1 MNQADKHL
9 TDTPYKGLMPY
20 SVDDAPF
27 FFGREADEEII
38 TANLMAHR
46 LTLLYGPSGVGK
58 SSVLHA
64 GVAYHLHQLA
74 QQNITEQ
81 GTPEHVVV
89 VFNAWR
95 DDPLMGLVNSIR
107 DAIAQVSNHEMPESR
122 MAGSP
127 SPGSIAKI
135 LQAWTERVN
144 SELIIVLDQFEEYFL
159 YHPHEDGPGTFAFE
173 FPAAVNHPFLRASF
187 LISIRDD
194 ALAKL
199 DRFKGRIS
207 NLFDNYLRIE
217 HLDREAARAA
227 IEKPLERY
235 NNLLHAKNGDK
246 ISIEPLLVEAVL
258 DQVKTGQVALSETGR
273 GVIGTNQMPIRV
285 RIETPYLQ
293 LVMTRLWNEERQRG
307 SHALQLET
315 LQRLGGAERIVRTH
329 LDAAISTLTP
339 SEEEAAA
346 RAFHY
351 LVTPSGT
358 KIAHTVPDLA
368 EFARL
373 PQEQLTPILDKL
385 SASNLRILRPVAP
398 PPDRPEA
405 VCYEIFHD
413 VLAPAILDWRTRRIQ
428 AQERAEAERRAE
440 ELRRQAEE
448 KAKTAVRLRRLV
460 AALALVSLVVVGAA
474 IFAWMQRRQAIL
486 SEREAVAA
494 KLVAERHARLAD
506 SLRAA
511 ELAALDT
518 AEVRRMQAESA
529 KIQSARLRSRELA
542 AEANSNL
549 DMDPE
554 LSILLALHAVSM
566 TYSLDRTVTP
576 EAHDALNRAAQAS
589 HIRFTLSGHTNW
601 VRGVSFSS
609 DGTRLATAS
618 MDGTA
623 IIWEAVSGRKLFVLS
638 DPAVALY
645 GLAFSPDGTRL
656 ATAGVNGTAK
666 VWDVAAKKVLL
677 TLSGHS
683 QTVNSIAYS
692 PDGKHLATASTD
704 GKAKVWEAS
713 SGQALLTLSG
723 HTGEVN
729 NVAFSPDGK
738 RLATTSAD
746 GKVKVWDALSGAEL
760 RTISSHTATVYG
772 VAFSPDGKRLATVS
786 ADWRSKIKVWDANS
800 GQDLLTMSGHTG
812 LVNSVAFSPDGKI
825 LATAGSDGKVKIWSA
840 ISGQELLTLS
850 GHKAAVLG
858 VTFSSKGERLATAGA
873 DKKVKIWDIS
883 AGEELFVLSGHS
895 AAVNSVT
902 FSPDRK
908 RLATAS
914 ADKTAKIWD
923 AASGREVLTL
933 SGHLEAVNDIAFS
946 VNGGGYIATA
956 SVDNTARVWEAAG
969 GKEGA
974 RMVHEGDVRA
984 VAFSPNGEFLATAS
998 FDRSARIWN
1007 AASGQL
1013 LLTFSGHRNLINDIA
1028 FSPDGKRLATASEDG
1043 TVKLWE
1049 VASGRELF
1057 TLSNKNNAAFHALA
1071 FNSDGSRLATAGAD
1085 GIVKVWAVPQG
1096 QRFF

>member
-1 MNQADKHL
+1 MSQANKHL
-9 TDTPYKGLMPY
+9 TDTPYKGLVPY

-64 GVAYHLHQLA
+64 GVAHHLHQLA
-74 QQNITEQ
+74 QQNITER
-81 GTPEHVVV
+81 GTPEHIVV
-89 VFNAWR
+89 VFNSWR
-95 DDPLMGLVNSIR
+95 DDPLTGLVNCIR
-107 DAIAQVSNHEMPESR
+107 DAIAQVLNHEMPEQV
-122 MAGSP
+122 SP
-127 SPGSIAKI
+127 SPGPIANI
-135 LQAWTERVN
+135 LKTWAERVN

-159 YHPHEDGPGTFAFE
+159 YHPQEDGPGTFAFE
-173 FPAAVNHPFLRASF
+173 FPAAINHPFLRASF

-199 DRFKGRIS
+199 DRFKGRIA

-227 IEKPLERY
+227 IEKPLEQY
-235 NNLLHAKNGDK
+235 NNLLDAKNGDK
-246 ISIEPLLVEAVL
+246 IFIEPPLVEAVL
-258 DQVKTGQVALSETGR
+258 DQVKTGQLALSEAGR
-273 GVIGTNQMPIRV
+273 GVVGNSHIPART

-293 LVMTRLWNEERQRG
+293 LVMTRLWNEEMQRG
-307 SHALQLET
+307 SHALQLKT

-329 LDAAISTLTP
+329 LDDAISTLKP
-339 SEEEAAA
+339 NEEEAAA

-358 KIAHTVPDLA
+358 KIAHTILDLA
-368 EFARL
+368 EFAHL
-373 PQEQLTPILDKL
+373 PQEQLIPILDKL

-398 PPDRPEA
+398 PPDQRETL
-405 VCYEIFHD
+405 CYEIFHD

-448 KAKTAVRLRRLV
+448 KAKTAARLRRLAV
-460 AALALVSLVVVGAA
+460 ALAFVSLVVVAAA
-474 IFAWMQRRQAIL
+474 IFAWMQRRQALL

-494 KLVAERHARLAD
+494 KHAAERHAHLAD
-506 SLRAA
+506 SLRVA
-511 ELAALDT
+511 ELAARET
-518 AEVRRMQAESA
+518 AEAQRTQAESA

-542 AEANSNL
+542 AEANNNL

-554 LSILLALHAVSM
+554 LGILLALQAVSM

-601 VRGVSFSS
+601 ARGVSFSL

-623 IIWEAVSGRKLFVLS
+623 IIWDAASGRKLFAFS

-645 GLAFSPDGTRL
+645 GLAFSPDGGRL

-666 VWDVAAKKVLL
+666 VWDVASKKVLL
-677 TLSGHS
+677 TLSGHN

-692 PDGKHLATASTD
+692 PDGKRLATASTD
-704 GKAKVWEAS
+704 GKAKIWEAS

-729 NVAFSPDGK
+729 SVAFSPDGK
-738 RLATTSAD
+738 RLATSSAD

-760 RTISSHTATVYG
+760 RTISSHTATVYS
-772 VAFSPDGKRLATVS
+772 VAFSPDGKRLATAS
-786 ADWRSKIKVWDANS
+786 ADWKSKIKIWDANS
-800 GQDLLTMSGHTG
+800 GQNLLTISGHSG
-812 LVNSVAFSPDGKI
+812 LVNSVAFNSDGKI

-840 ISGQELLTLS
+840 ASGQELLTLS
-850 GHKAAVLG
+850 GHTAAVLG
-858 VTFSSKGERLATAGA
+858 IAFSATGDRLATASA
-873 DKKVKIWDIS
+873 DKKVKIWDAS
-883 AGEELFVLSGHS
+883 AGEEIFVLSGHS
-895 AAVNSVT
+895 AAVKGVS

-914 ADKTAKIWD
+914 ADKTAIIWD
-923 AASGREVLTL
+923 AASGQALLVL
-933 SGHLEAVNDIAFS
+933 SGHL
-946 VNGGGYIATA
+946 
-956 SVDNTARVWEAAG
+956 
-969 GKEGA
+969 
-974 RMVHEGDVRA
+974 
-984 VAFSPNGEFLATAS
+984 
-998 FDRSARIWN
+998 
-1007 AASGQL
+1007 
-1013 LLTFSGHRNLINDIA
+1013 
-1028 FSPDGKRLATASEDG
+1028 
-1043 TVKLWE
+1043 
-1049 VASGRELF
+1049 
-1057 TLSNKNNAAFHALA
+1057 
-1071 FNSDGSRLATAGAD
+1071 
-1085 GIVKVWAVPQG
+1085 
-1096 QRFF
+1096 